1 MTSKREKKIEARTKV
16 LWDTCKITPRHEEGL
31 YRHYIINLPA
41 AHSWV
46 DIITWPGHLTITG
59 DLSETYTFKRE
70 DDMLR
75 CFFHATHGPDYR
87 YWEEKLVI
95 PEPYKATH
103 TWDEDWFR
111 EDVKTLQEEGWTFG
125 ENELEEVEYVDSQE
139 AATAW
144 GVDNECGYEL
154 GTRYTTDFLRA
165 CNLIALFAH
174 HYRTYVRSMAALA
187 PQAAKEGTC

>member
-1 MTSKREKKIEARTKV
+1 MASKRNKKIEARTKV
-16 LWDTCKITPRHEEGL
+16 LWDTCKITPLHDEGL
-31 YRHYIINLPA
+31 YRHYRINLPA

-75 CFFHATHGPDYR
+75 DFFHAAYGPDYH
-87 YWEEKLVI
+87 YWAEKLTI
-95 PEPYKATH
+95 PKSYQATH
-103 TWDEDWFR
+103 TWDDGWFL
-111 EDVKTLQEEGWTFG
+111 EDVTALQEEGWEFDEDDLAEAHGVTCQ
-125 ENELEEVEYVDSQE
+125 EE
-139 AATAW
+139 AAAW
-144 GVDNECGYEL
+144 VVERDCGYEL

-174 HYRTYVRSMAALA
+174 HYRTSAHGMAALA
-187 PQAAKEGTC
+187 PQAAKAEQ